1 MNETDNLQS
10 GLRTEEVLEI
20 RARVGENR
28 LQAESGSRFFLILKE
43 VFLEP
48 MTLLLV
54 LAASVYFLLGKWEE
68 GWMLLVAIGLVA
80 SISIFQI
87 NRSDSALRILNKLS
101 QATFMVC
108 RDGVFQP
115 IPGVELVPGDLVKL
129 DEGMSVPADG
139 IVTESHDLAINEA
152 SLTGE
157 SVPVARLP
165 GEDVFS
171 GTTLSSGSLTF
182 KVTKTGAETRWGQ
195 LGKRL
200 QHIEKEKTQL
210 QLQIEGFVK
219 KMAWIGL
226 LAFLIIVGVSYFQT
240 GVFLL
245 ALVQGLTLAMAMIP
259 EEIPVAFASFMALG
273 SVRMAGFQV
282 LAREPR
288 TVESLGSA
296 TVICTDKTGTLTTDG
311 MELHFLSSLE
321 TDLNPLQQPITSPP
335 FLELLRVARLACEPD
350 PFDPMDVAVDAAW
363 KSQGNG
369 PIPIPDR
376 EYPLTGKP
384 PIMVHGYF
392 DQQQANLNA
401 KGGLETLLRHEG
413 IPEEEKLAWLKRARE
428 FAAQGYRVLGV
439 GAAEMP
445 VNALPSDPTEIAW
458 RLLGLLVFYN
468 PPKENAIEVV
478 EGFKKAGIQ
487 VKMITGDYAETAL
500 AIAHKLG
507 ISLDHRVCT
516 GSEIMVM
523 PESELRAESER
534 TSVFARMFPEAKLK
548 VVEALKANGHVVAM
562 TGDGVNDGPALKAA
576 HIGVAMGKKG
586 TEIARQAASLILL
599 DDNLAQMLKAIGLGR
614 NIYQNLKKA
623 ISYIVSIHI
632 PIILLVVVPLVLG
645 WEITGIF
652 SPIHVIFLEL
662 VMGPTC
668 SMAFENEP
676 ADPLLMEAPPRK
688 STSSFFSIKEL
699 GRAVIQG
706 VVISFGLLAL
716 YYYLME
722 IGNDLPFIRAMVFTA
737 LVFANVF
744 LTLENRS
751 FHQPV
756 WSVLFKPNAILWWL
770 LSLTLAIGMGGLYW
784 SPMRHLFGFV
794 SLKAS
799 NLGLCL
805 ALAFGVVFW
814 LEIVKAFRKRKKPA
828 L

>member
-1 MNETDNLQS
+1 MSQTDNQQS

-28 LQAESGSRFFLILKE
+28 LEAASGSRFFLILKE
-43 VFLEP
+43 VLLEP

-68 GWMLLVAIGLVA
+68 GWMLLAAIGLVA

-87 NRSDSALRILNKLS
+87 SRSDGALRLLNKLS
-101 QATFMVC
+101 QASYSVC

-115 IPGVELVPGDLVKL
+115 IPGTELVPGDLVKL
-129 DEGMSVPADG
+129 EEGMAVPADG
-139 IVTESHDLAINEA
+139 TIAESHDLSLNEA

-157 SVPVARLP
+157 SVPVFRIS
-165 GEDVFS
+165 GDEVFS
-171 GTTLSSGSLTF
+171 GTSISTGSLTF
-182 KVTKTGAETRWGQ
+182 IVGKTGNQTRWGK
-195 LGKRL
+195 LGKTL

-210 QLQIEGFVK
+210 QAQIEDFVT

-226 LAFLIIVGVSYFQT
+226 VAFLVIVGISYFET
-240 GVFLL
+240 GAFLL
-245 ALVQGLTLAMAMIP
+245 AVVQGLTLAMAMIP

-288 TVESLGSA
+288 TVESLGAA

-311 MELHFLSSLE
+311 MELHFLSTLE
-321 TDLNPLQQPITSPP
+321 GDLNPRGEAISSPS
-335 FLELLRVARLACEPD
+335 FSALLRIARLACEPD
-350 PFDPMDVAVDAAW
+350 PFDPMDVAVDAVW
-363 KSQGNG
+363 RLQGNG
-369 PIPIPDR
+369 QIAIPDR
-376 EYPLTGKP
+376 EYPLGGKP
-384 PIMVHGYF
+384 PIMVHAHF
-392 DQQQANLNA
+392 NDQVAALSA
-401 KGGLETLLRHEG
+401 KGGLETLLHPSG
-413 IPEEEKLAWLKRARE
+413 VPEEEKAAWLSKAQA
-428 FAAQGYRVLGV
+428 FAGQGYRVLGV
-439 GAAEMP
+439 GYAELP
-445 VNALPSDPTEIAW
+445 VNALPDDPTQVAW
-458 RLLGLLVFYN
+458 KPLGLLVFYN
-468 PPKENAIEVV
+468 PPKENAVEVV
-478 EGFKKAGIQ
+478 EGFRKAGIQ

-507 ISLDHRVCT
+507 ISTDNRVCT
-516 GSEIMVM
+516 GAEIMGM
-523 PESELRAESER
+523 SEAELLAESEK
-534 TSVFARMFPEAKLK
+534 TLVFARMFPEAKLK

-645 WEITGIF
+645 WEVTSIF

-668 SMAFENEP
+668 SIAFENEP
-676 ADPLLMEAPPRK
+676 ADPLLMAAPPRK
-688 STSSFFSIKEL
+688 STSSFFSFKEL
-699 GRAVIQG
+699 GRAVMQG
-706 VVISFGLLAL
+706 LVISFGLLAL
-716 YYYLME
+716 YYFLMDAGSE
-722 IGNDLPFIRAMVFTA
+722 LPFIRAMIFTA
-737 LVFANVF
+737 LVFSNVF

-751 FHQPV
+751 FNQPV

-784 SPMRHLFGFV
+784 SPMRYLFGFV

-805 ALAFGVVFW
+805 ALAFVAVFW
-814 LEIVKAFRKRKKPA
+814 FEIVKAFWKRENPTA
-828 L
+828 